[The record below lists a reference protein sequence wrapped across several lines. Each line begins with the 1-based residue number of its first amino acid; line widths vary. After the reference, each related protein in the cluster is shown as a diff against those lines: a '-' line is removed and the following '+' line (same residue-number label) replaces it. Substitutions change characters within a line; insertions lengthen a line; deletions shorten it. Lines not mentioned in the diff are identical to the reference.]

1 MDRLS
6 REVFSLVTLFYLRDS
21 LPLLN
26 AVEPAKEGHVR

>member
-6 REVFSLVTLFYLRDS
+6 HEVFSLVTLFHLRDS

-26 AVEPAKEGHVR
+26 AVEPAKQGHMR